1 MMERKTIPKS
11 LKTLVWNKYIGE
23 EHGIGKCDVCAT
35 EIKVSNFDCGHIIS
49 VKEGGEDIIHNLAP
63 ICRTCNLSMGT
74 ENLNEFKEKYFSNK
88 SHLDIYVQ
96 HFLVTTNEIITK
108 KGLMGYEYEY
118 PHFIEFGE
126 IYSDYRK
133 WLYYNH
139 IRYYEN
145 MGHTSWIKSPE
156 KKELQQK
163 CIDTFGEIVTDP
175 MTDPMTASGS
185 SGYGFINIKFK

>member
-1 MMERKTIPKS
+1 
-11 LKTLVWNKYIGE
+11 
-23 EHGIGKCDVCAT
+23 
-35 EIKVSNFDCGHIIS
+35 
-49 VKEGGEDIIHNLAP
+49 
-63 ICRTCNLSMGT
+63 MGT

-88 SHLDIYVQ
+88 SHLDIYAQNFV
-96 HFLVTTNEIITK
+96 VTTNEIITK

-139 IRYYEN
+139 IGYYEK
-145 MGHTSWIKSPE
+145 MGHTSWIRSPE

-163 CIDTFGEIVTDP
+163 CIDAFGELVADP
-175 MTDPMTASGS
+175 TSTTGS
-185 SGYGFINIKFK
+185 SEYGFINIKFK